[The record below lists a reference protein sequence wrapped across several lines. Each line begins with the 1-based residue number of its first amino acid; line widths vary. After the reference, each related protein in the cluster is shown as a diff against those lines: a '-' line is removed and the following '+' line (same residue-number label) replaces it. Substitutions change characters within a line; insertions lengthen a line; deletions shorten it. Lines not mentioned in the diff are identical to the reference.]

1 MDIVLNIM
9 KFFWLIYLLSVSV
22 LAADWPAAPYT
33 LPYAPTND
41 YNFRPPP
48 TDNARSIPPLEYP
61 TELYDYGSFSS
72 HRTPPPQFVVEIS
85 NNRPY
90 VHENVILT
98 LRVSSV
104 NSVKRMDP
112 VLPQLQEV
120 TFQILHNPIASNQ
133 FENGQAQIVNEIR
146 YMVTPLVTGMV
157 NLQLSINATVTDY
170 GQQDLNFTLPAPQA
184 IKLEIQPQ
192 ITGINPWLPLENL
205 AITSNIDTPPEVQPG
220 ESIALVLRLV
230 AAGALG
236 NQLPSLER
244 LLKSPDFRV
253 YRGKTE
259 LEGGPS
265 KDFRHIMGTRTE
277 HYTLVPQYGGSL
289 RLPPLQVL
297 WFNVRTGIAERSSL
311 LINKLAPENSATAPK
326 QWFSPSL
333 FNIGLS
339 IFGLLIMLLLGYW
352 IGINYDIL
360 HILSVP
366 TVPLTSTVTKLWR
379 ISKRLNLKPY
389 LNRIVNKL
397 AKMLPLS
404 IRFWWW
410 VRSANVE
417 RIPTLWRKTLQF
429 LSWRALARSPYIT
442 CQEMAKI
449 IVSFNSGIKPDQLQ
463 NLLKTLDS
471 ATYGN
476 QSIDFEMWK
485 RDFERQIRPGLS
497 TFLYDVTK
505 RNQHKSYLLPLN
517 PDQV

>member
-1 MDIVLNIM
+1 M
-9 KFFWLIYLLSVSV
+9 KFFWLIYLLPLSV

-33 LPYAPTND
+33 IPYTPTDD

-48 TDNARSIPPLEYP
+48 TDNARSIAPLDYP
-61 TELYDYGSFSS
+61 AELYDYGSFNN
-72 HRTPPPQFVVEIS
+72 RRVPPPQFVVEIS

-98 LRVSSV
+98 LRVISA

-120 TFQILHNPIASNQ
+120 TFQILHDPIASNQ

-146 YMVTPLVTGMV
+146 YMVTPVIAGSI
-157 NLQLSINATVTDY
+157 NLQFSINTTVADY
-170 GQQDLNFTLPAPQA
+170 GQQDLNFTLQAPQA

-192 ITGINPWLPLENL
+192 VTGINPWLPLENL
-205 AITSNIDTPPEVQPG
+205 AITSNIDTPPEVEPG
-220 ESIALVLRLV
+220 ESIALVLRVV

-253 YRGKTE
+253 YRGKTQ

-277 HYTLVPQYGGSL
+277 HYTLVPQYSGSL
-289 RLPPLQVL
+289 RLPPLRVL

-311 LINKLAPENSATAPK
+311 LINKLESENSDTTSE
-326 QWFSPSL
+326 QLFSPSF

-339 IFGLLIMLLLGYW
+339 IFGLLIMLMLGYW

-360 HILSVP
+360 HTLSVP
-366 TVPLTSTVTKLWR
+366 KMPLTSTATKLWR

-389 LNRIVNKL
+389 LHRILNKM
-397 AKMLPLS
+397 ANMLPLS

-410 VRSANVE
+410 VCAANVE
-417 RIPTLWRKTLQF
+417 RVPTLWRKTLQF
-429 LSWRALARSPYIT
+429 LSWRTLARSPYIT
-442 CQEMAKI
+442 CPEMARI
-449 IVSFNSGIKPDQLQ
+449 IVNFNAGIEPERLK

-476 QSIDFEMWK
+476 QSIDFEIWK
-485 RDFERQIRPGLS
+485 RDFERQIRPNLFS
-497 TFLYDVTK
+497 FLYDVTK
-505 RNQHKSYLLPLN
+505 RNQHKSHLLPLN
-517 PDQV
+517 PDEV